1 MASIKERIAQ
11 LTSGKGS
18 SGKLSPS
25 PSSPPAKS
33 ESPEGEIVW
42 HGWLG
47 KAGAGILSM
56 TFAKRYC
63 VLHVPESGEAVLS
76 MYDSMS
82 MSTLKGG
89 RISLGPDATVSQAD
103 DKLQVISSCSPE
115 PAGTSPSKS
124 PAAAKPVNAKFK
136 AASAKEAAT
145 WAENIRRAIEG
156 RATEA
161 AQVAHRAVSSTKLSL
176 SEPSTPAKSPAAA
189 EATPAEATPAEAS
202 RAGTTTTAEEDEAA
216 VAQAKAAE
224 AEAKAAEAK
233 AAEAKAAEAKAV
245 EAKAD
250 RTPAVQTPC
259 AAAVVIPPDS
269 LVVGQL
275 ASVAARLG
283 ASLGKA
289 GMAAPASPLGSGSS
303 QEEVLEVMSAIIT
316 YVESVADGTAPAG
329 LPSRKQLS
337 ALEAIANRVEWAL
350 TGRGSGPIS
359 AAAGPASDD
368 EAVLS
373 RLEAAVGRLE
383 VAAA

>member
-224 AEAKAAEAK
+224 AEAKA
-233 AAEAKAAEAKAV
+233 V